1 MKLCHLQRCGCTQKL
16 SIQSEVSQKHKHRML
31 TCICGIQ
38 KKGIDERIC
47 KAEIERGIKCEIETD
62 AYTLGIPGSSA
73 GKQSACTVGD
83 LGLSPGSGRSP
94 GGGHGNSL
102 QCSCLESPMDRGA
115 WRATVYGVAESWTRL
130 KQLSTLAGNMKQ
142 MGQLEKR
149 TDTNVSTVSRSC
161 CLWLPP
167 TSPAL

>member
-1 MKLCHLQRCGCTQKL
+1 
-16 SIQSEVSQKHKHRML
+16 ML

-38 KKGIDERIC
+38 IKGIDESIC

-94 GGGHGNSL
+94 GGGHGNPL
-102 QCSCLESPMDRGA
+102 QCSCLDSPMDRGA
-115 WRATVYGVAESWTRL
+115 WRATVHGVAES
-130 KQLSTLAGNMKQ
+130 
-142 MGQLEKR
+142 
-149 TDTNVSTVSRSC
+149 
-161 CLWLPP
+161 
-167 TSPAL
+167 